1 MGNVLDR
8 YIQAGE
14 GISVEFKRCGSQPGQ
29 DTFETICSFANRQGG
44 SIFLGV
50 RDNGVVEGVPE
61 ASALNI
67 ERNISNVTNNPN
79 LFNVSPLVEFERLH
93 NAEGKLVIRVWVPM
107 GPSLYTFKGAVY
119 DRVAD
124 ADVRVRGDVQITA
137 MMARKQGYYSERTV
151 YPWVTE
157 DDLEMDLLD
166 AVRDAL
172 HANDADH
179 PWLALSDG
187 EFLRAARLYGR
198 DQLTG
203 ERGFNLAAVALLGKE
218 DAILDVM
225 PLYRT
230 DAILRR
236 VETDRYDD
244 RLVCRS
250 NLIRAYD
257 ELVGFCEK
265 WLPDSFVLD
274 GGQRKSARD
283 VIVRELVCNCLIHRE
298 FVSPHIARITIDRE
312 GIRTDNASRA
322 LFAGPVTLESLDPTP
337 KNPIIANLFT
347 QMGRSEE
354 LGSGTRN
361 LYKFSRLYTGKDPV
375 LEDGDRF
382 TAFVPVPP
390 VMASM
395 MGNEGDRKTAKET
408 ERNEVVSGSRTNCTR
423 AEIESAVDDL
433 IARYGSFSASSVSER
448 VASVGERTVRRYLA
462 DMVKEGKL
470 VSAPRGRS
478 TTYQAG
484 STADS
489 FDGDC

>member
-1 MGNVLDR
+1 MSDALDR
-8 YIQAGE
+8 YIQVGE

-29 DTFETICSFANRQGG
+29 DTFETVCSFANRQGG
-44 SIFLGV
+44 SILLGV
-50 RDNGVVEGVPE
+50 RDDGAVEGVPE

-67 ERNISNVTNNPN
+67 ERNISNVTSNPN
-79 LFNVSPLVEFERLH
+79 LFNVSPLVEFERLRDS
-93 NAEGKLVIRVWVPM
+93 EGRLVIRVWVPM

-124 ADVRVRGDVQITA
+124 ADVRVKSDAQVTS
-137 MMARKQGYYSERTV
+137 MMARKRSYYSERTV
-151 YPWVTE
+151 YSWVTE

-172 HANDADH
+172 RANDADH
-179 PWLALSDG
+179 PWLSLSNG
-187 EFLRAARLYGR
+187 EFLRAARLFGR

-218 DAILDVM
+218 DTILDVM

-230 DAILRR
+230 DAVLRR

-244 RLVCRS
+244 RLICRS
-250 NLIRAYD
+250 NLVRAYD

-312 GIRTDNASRA
+312 GIRTNNASRA

-337 KNPIIANLFT
+337 KNPIIANFFT

-361 LYKFSRLYTGKDPV
+361 LYKFSRLYAGNDPV
-375 LEDGDRF
+375 LEDGDQF
-382 TAFVPVPP
+382 TAFVPAPP
-390 VMASM
+390 VMASVA
-395 MGNEGDRKTAKET
+395 E
-408 ERNEVVSGSRTNCTR
+408 NEVDHDAATDAERSGAVIGSRRNRTR
-423 AEIESAVDDL
+423 AEVERAVDDL
-433 IARYGSFSASSVSER
+433 IARYGSFPASAISER

-470 VSAPRGRS
+470 ASIPRGRS
-478 TTYQAG
+478 TTYHAG
-484 STADS
+484 ASADAPMK
-489 FDGDC
+489 

>member
-1 MGNVLDR
+1 MSNALDR

-44 SIFLGV
+44 SILLGV
-50 RDNGVVEGVPE
+50 RDDGAVEGVPE

-67 ERNISNVTNNPN
+67 ERNISNVTSNPN

-93 NAEGKLVIRVWVPM
+93 DTEGRLVIRVWVPM

-124 ADVRVRGDVQITA
+124 ADVRVKSDAQITS
-137 MMARKQGYYSERTV
+137 MMARKQSYYSERTV
-151 YPWVTE
+151 YKWVTE
-157 DDLEMDLLD
+157 DDLEMDLLG

-179 PWLALSDG
+179 PWLSLSDG
-187 EFLRAARLYGR
+187 ELLRAARLYGR

-203 ERGFNLAAVALLGKE
+203 ERGFNLAAVVLLGKE

-230 DAILRR
+230 DAVLRR

-250 NLIRAYD
+250 NLVRAYD

-312 GIRTDNASRA
+312 GIRTSNASRA

-337 KNPIIANLFT
+337 KNPIIANFFT

-375 LEDGDRF
+375 LEDGDWF

-390 VMASM
+390 VMADAAGSKDDHDAATGAK
-395 MGNEGDRKTAKET
+395 GNGA
-408 ERNEVVSGSRTNCTR
+408 VGGSRGNRTR
-423 AEIESAVDDL
+423 AEVERVADDL
-433 IARYGSFSASSVSER
+433 LARSGSFAATEVSER
-448 VASVGERTVRRYLA
+448 ITRVGERTVRRYLA

-470 VSAPRGRS
+470 VSDPHGRS
-478 TTYQAG
+478 TTYRAG
-484 STADS
+484 NSADGLS
-489 FDGDC
+489 GDC

>member
-44 SIFLGV
+44 SILLGV
-50 RDNGVVEGVPE
+50 RDDGAVEGVSE

-67 ERNISNVTNNPN
+67 ERNISNVTSNPN
-79 LFNVSPLVEFERLH
+79 LFNVSPLVEFERLRDVD
-93 NAEGKLVIRVWVPM
+93 GKLVIRVWVPM
-107 GPSLYTFKGAVY
+107 GPSLYTFKGVVY

-124 ADVRVRGDVQITA
+124 ADVRVRGDAQITS

-151 YPWVTE
+151 YPWVSE
-157 DDLEMDLLD
+157 DDLEMGLLD
-166 AVRDAL
+166 AVRDAVR
-172 HANDADH
+172 ANDADH
-179 PWLALSDG
+179 PWLPLSDG
-187 EFLRAARLYGR
+187 ELLRAARLYGR

-218 DAILDVM
+218 DTILDVM

-230 DAILRR
+230 DAVLRR

-250 NLIRAYD
+250 NLVRAYD

-298 FVSPHIARITIDRE
+298 FVSPHIARITLDRE
-312 GIRTDNASRA
+312 GIRTSNASRA

-337 KNPIIANLFT
+337 KNPIIANFFT

-354 LGSGTRN
+354 LGSGTRS
-361 LYKFSRLYTGKDPV
+361 LYKFSRLYTGRDPV

-390 VMASM
+390 VMADAAGSKDDHDAATGAE
-395 MGNEGDRKTAKET
+395 GNGA
-408 ERNEVVSGSRTNCTR
+408 VGGSRGNRTR
-423 AEIESAVDDL
+423 AEVERVADDL
-433 IARYGSFSASSVSER
+433 LARSGSFAATEVSER
-448 VASVGERTVRRYLA
+448 ITRVGERTVRRYLA

-470 VSAPRGRS
+470 VSEPHGRS
-478 TTYQAG
+478 TTYRAG
-484 STADS
+484 NSADGLS
-489 FDGDC
+489 GDC

>member
-1 MGNVLDR
+1 MSDALDR

-29 DTFETICSFANRQGG
+29 DTFETVCSFANRQGG
-44 SIFLGV
+44 SILLGV
-50 RDNGVVEGVPE
+50 RDDGAVEGVPE

-67 ERNISNVTNNPN
+67 ERNISNVTSDPN
-79 LFNVSPLVEFERLH
+79 LFNVSPLVEFERLRDS
-93 NAEGKLVIRVWVPM
+93 EGRLVIRVWVPM

-124 ADVRVRGDVQITA
+124 ADVRVKSDAQVTS
-137 MMARKQGYYSERTV
+137 MMARKRSYYSERTV
-151 YPWVTE
+151 YSWVTE

-172 HANDADH
+172 RANDADH
-179 PWLALSDG
+179 PWLSLSNG
-187 EFLRAARLYGR
+187 EFLRAARLFGR

-218 DAILDVM
+218 DTILDVM

-230 DAILRR
+230 DAVLRR

-244 RLVCRS
+244 RLICRS
-250 NLIRAYD
+250 NLVRAYD

-298 FVSPHIARITIDRE
+298 FVSPHIARITINRE
-312 GIRTDNASRA
+312 GIRTNNASRA

-337 KNPIIANLFT
+337 KNPIIANFFT

-361 LYKFSRLYTGKDPV
+361 LYKFSRLYAGKDPV
-375 LEDGDRF
+375 LEDGDQF
-382 TAFVPVPP
+382 TAFVPAPP
-390 VMASM
+390 VMASVAE
-395 MGNEGDRKTAKET
+395 NEIDHDAAMDA
-408 ERNEVVSGSRTNCTR
+408 ERSGAVIGSRRNRTR
-423 AEIESAVDDL
+423 AEVECAVDDL
-433 IARYGSFSASSVSER
+433 IARYGSFPASAISER

-470 VSAPRGRS
+470 ASIPRGRS
-478 TTYQAG
+478 TTYHAG
-484 STADS
+484 ASADAPMK
-489 FDGDC
+489 